1 MSHNAGNMVS
11 TLLLFI
17 FFACSQETETP
28 EPEIP
33 DKDNTFYFG
42 ADLSYVNQIL
52 DHDGVYKENNTT
64 QDPYAIFNDRGTDLV
79 RLRLWHNPV
88 WTKDVYGASG
98 TQLYNDL
105 PDVEKAIRRSKE
117 LGMKIL
123 LDFHYSDRWADPG
136 SQEIP
141 AAWIDI
147 KEIGVLEDS
156 VYNYTFKTL
165 SYLNELDLM
174 PEFVQIGNETNCGMM
189 YEFNDNPVDGFPSCN
204 GCQGKWGNLRKVINS
219 AISAIRSVSAASTTE
234 TKILLH
240 IADPVHVEFFIDN
253 VIQGGTVSDFDMIG
267 FSYYPLWHTGVPL
280 SQLSNKVSDFKS
292 KYGKDI
298 MILETAYPWT
308 LDNNDSYNNIFG
320 AQSPVTGFPFSV
332 DGQQAIMEEIVQEM
346 IDGGGIGI
354 VYWEPAWITSSAK
367 DLWGTGSSW
376 ENCALFDFEGNAS
389 SGFDFMESQYT
400 FK

>member
-1 MSHNAGNMVS
+1 
-11 TLLLFI
+11 
-17 FFACSQETETP
+17 
-28 EPEIP
+28 
-33 DKDNTFYFG
+33 
-42 ADLSYVNQIL
+42 
-52 DHDGVYKENNTT
+52 
-64 QDPYAIFNDRGTDLV
+64 
-79 RLRLWHNPV
+79 
-88 WTKDVYGASG
+88 
-98 TQLYNDL
+98 
-105 PDVEKAIRRSKE
+105 
-117 LGMKIL
+117 MKVL

-147 KEIGVLEDS
+147 KDIDVLEDS

-165 SYLNELDLM
+165 SYLDEQNLM

-219 AISAIRSVSAASTTE
+219 AISAIRTVSATSITK

-240 IADPVHVEFFIDN
+240 VADPVNVEFFVDN
-253 VIQGGTVSDFDMIG
+253 VIEGGTVSDFDMIG

-280 SQLSNKVSDFKS
+280 SQLSNKVADFKS
-292 KYGKDI
+292 KYDKDI

-320 AQSPVTGFPFSV
+320 SQSPVSGFPFSV
-332 DGQQAIMEEIVQEM
+332 EGQRSIMEQIVQEV

-376 ENCALFDFEGNAS
+376 ENCALFDFDGNTTT
-389 SGFDFMESQYT
+389 GFDFMTSKYT